1 MPPRKKKEMSPT
13 VEKVI
18 DNVNDVLADTVEE
31 SMTFVRDPASSR
43 IMPFFLKAII
53 YTFLIVT
60 LVAIAT
66 TRMSNEENNGAVFGS
81 FDSTGAAIILIG
93 FPWLCLQYLN
103 SMDKL

>member
-18 DNVNDVLADTVEE
+18 DNVNEGIRNTVADSV
-31 SMTFVRDPASSR
+31 SFVRDPASSR